1 MDNAPVKFEID
12 KKQLLRDILAPFVFM
27 LLFVGLLG
35 FSLDAFLLSHL
46 TSLSA
51 REHEDMRQ
59 IVVSSMSWALA
70 GILVVYALT
79 CAYTLNSTAR
89 KLVIGENSLDIS
101 TFWKEHNLRWTDVVE
116 VKRLYHNFQAYL
128 YVKTWDAQMIIVSP
142 PLKPLE
148 TLEKELSARALDA
161 VGAPQRP
168 GQRPLDERKRE
179 LFFADVLRNGRI
191 MLGSIC
197 IAAWLFCGYQFWM
210 QIRDPEISVVGSGES
225 RVTTGKK
232 NWIYVYSVHNFG
244 RDARGIEV
252 QVSGDAFEKLW
263 LKNPLVLVET
273 QDETKLC
280 FPSPIKNQ
288 ARELL
293 TLVPKG
299 NGVWAA
305 TSKSIELKRE
315 NYMMIEA
322 VTFMTSA
329 LCGEVPWERK
339 QTVTL
344 FADVPKAGKGTV
356 KITVS
361 PIGLPGGHATTELK
375 MATSGGYGGATPI
388 PSVGV
393 PSSFPVPAY
402 PGSQIA
408 LLSSWDIKLYSTA
421 SDKDIIAF
429 YKSELKRRGWQTV
442 ESRDKYK
449 ATTLHAKKRK
459 DKLSIEIQPLKE
471 GSQIQLLLNFL

>member
-1 MDNAPVKFEID
+1 MDNDPVKFEID

-27 LLFVGLLG
+27 LLFVGVAG

-46 TSLSA
+46 TGLSA
-51 REHEDMRQ
+51 CEHEEMRQ
-59 IVVSSMSWALA
+59 ILVSSMSWALA
-70 GILVVYALT
+70 GILVVYALA
-79 CAYTLNSTAR
+79 CAYSLNSTAR
-89 KLVIGENSLDIS
+89 KVVIADNSLDIS
-101 TFWKEHNLRWTDVVE
+101 TFWQEHNLRWTEVAE
-116 VKRLYHNFQAYL
+116 VKRFYHHFTTYL
-128 YVKTWDAQMIIVSP
+128 CVKTWDAQMIVVSP

-161 VGAPQRP
+161 LGAPQRP

-179 LFFADVLRNGRI
+179 LFFAEVLRNGRI
-191 MLGSIC
+191 LLGSIC

-210 QIRDPEISVVGSGES
+210 QIRDPEISVIGSGES

-232 NWIYVYSVHNFG
+232 EWIYVYSVHNFG
-244 RDARGIEV
+244 RDVRGIEV
-252 QVSGDAFEKLW
+252 QVSGDAFEKHW

-288 ARELL
+288 TRELL

-299 NGVWAA
+299 NRVWAA

-329 LCGEVPWERK
+329 LCGGVPWERK
-339 QTVTL
+339 QTITL

-361 PIGLPGGHATTELK
+361 PIGLPGGHATTELR
-375 MATSGGYGGATPI
+375 MATSVSGGATPI

-421 SDKDIIAF
+421 SAKDVIVF
-429 YKSELKRRGWQTV
+429 YKEELKRRGWHVV
-442 ESRDKYK
+442 ETHDSAKC
-449 ATTLHAKKRK
+449 TTLHAKKRK
-459 DKLSIEIQPLKE
+459 DNLSVEVCPVRE
-471 GSQIQLLLNFL
+471 GCQIALLLNFL